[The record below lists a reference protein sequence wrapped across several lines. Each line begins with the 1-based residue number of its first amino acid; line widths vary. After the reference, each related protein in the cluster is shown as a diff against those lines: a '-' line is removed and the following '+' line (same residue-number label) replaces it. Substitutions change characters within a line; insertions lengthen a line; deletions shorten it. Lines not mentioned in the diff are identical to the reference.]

1 MSLLLLGTAQ
11 ALGAGISMVANL
23 NAAQKAKKEAA
34 IYGQQLQNIKETNA
48 LKALRAPDISGL
60 QAQQAAATSA
70 QFTQAI
76 QGSAENASQA
86 GNLYQ
91 ATLQQNAENMQR
103 QGEANYQADLAK
115 MSNEQDVQY
124 RNTAAERA
132 LVGSRLQ
139 GAQQAAADLKT
150 AANENLAAAL
160 TAGGS
165 ALGTYATSAK
175 FDYGAKAA
183 KIQALIDGGMKLEDA
198 IKKVENNQ

>member
-48 LKALRAPDISGL
+48 MKALRAPDISSL
-60 QAQQAAATSA
+60 QSEFAAAQSAQAVQAA
-70 QFTQAI
+70 I
-76 QGSAENASQA
+76 GSGAEGA
-86 GNLYQ
+86 GQLGNIYG

-103 QGEANYQADLAK
+103 QAEANYQTDLAK
-115 MSNEQDVQY
+115 LGNEQDVQY

-150 AANENLAAAL
+150 AANENLAAGL
-160 TAGGS
+160 TGLGS
-165 ALGTYATSAK
+165 AIGTYATSSK

-183 KIQALIDGGMKLEDA
+183 KIQALINGGKTLEEA
-198 IKKVENNQ
+198 IKEVENN

>member
-1 MSLLLLGTAQ
+1 MSLLLLGTVQ
-11 ALGAGISMVANL
+11 ALAAGISTVQNL

-34 IYGQQLQNIKETNA
+34 VYGQQLQNIKETNA
-48 LKALRAPDISGL
+48 MLALKAPDISGL

-103 QGEANYQADLAK
+103 QAEANFQTDLAK
-115 MSNEQDVQY
+115 RQNEQDVQY

-132 LVGSRLQ
+132 LVASRLE
-139 GAQQAAADLKT
+139 GAQTAAAAFKT
-150 AANENLAAAL
+150 AANENITAGL
-160 TAGGS
+160 TAGGT
-165 ALGTYATSAK
+165 ALGTYATSAPL
-175 FDYGAKAA
+175 DYGAKAA
-183 KIQALIDGGMKLEDA
+183 KIQALIDGGKTLEEA
-198 IKKVENNQ
+198 MKKVENNQ